1 MPTFFL
7 KKIKIMIKHINDPR
21 YKSLI
26 EWLKSAR
33 IDKGLSVRDLGKLLH
48 EPHQFVVKIET
59 CERKLNVLEYVQYCE
74 ALGIDTSVGLRKLK
88 TTNFEKFIE

>member
-1 MPTFFL
+1 MPSYFL

-21 YKSLI
+21 YKALI

-33 IDKGLSVRDLGKLLH
+33 IEKSLSVRDLGKLLD

-59 CERKLNVLEYVQYCE
+59 CERKLSVFEFVQYCE
-74 ALGIDTSVGLRKLK
+74 ALEIDTSVGLNKLK
-88 TTNFEKFIE
+88 KTKFG